1 MSVGTLGSALDT
13 QADLTQK
20 LLSGKGQE
28 VDQAMKTAKAAMQM
42 QLKEQEMAQTQEAV
56 AMMTG
61 VGSKL
66 NTVA

>member
-13 QADLTQK
+13 QADLAQK
-20 LLSGKGQE
+20 LLGGQGKE
-28 VDQAMKTAKAAMQM
+28 VDQAMKTAKVAMQM